1 MSSAMKVVAVVV
13 LMLAAM
19 VPAST
24 STRPDFNGT
33 WVAVKLPEFLQ
44 RLAAKIEKFELRI
57 TIKQSE
63 TLISVS
69 QELLGQSPGKSTM
82 PAPDATALALGH

>member
-57 TIKQSE
+57 
-63 TLISVS
+63 S